1 MQGKI
6 TKDGYRIIDHGQGC
20 IEVEDRGFSV
30 LINPYPG
37 MSGDIGANIVFT
49 HRKLDSETIE
59 RLGSSERFCV
69 VVPDSI
75 SSGLDLNCDFEIVGH
90 GETVDIFGVKLSYDL
105 INDNYFKLIVEMA
118 DQIFCYLNTEE
129 SVKTVKG
136 GINQPID
143 MLILSLGQKG
153 LDIKDAVQTSVA
165 LKPEVVS
172 PYFVGNI
179 EDSKIRSLKAEIE
192 DRNIEMYGF

>member
-1 MQGKI
+1 MEGKI

-30 LINPYPG
+30 LINPYSG
-37 MSGDIGANIVFT
+37 LSGDIGANIVFT
-49 HRKLDSETIE
+49 HRELDSEIIE
-59 RLGSSERFCV
+59 SLGSSERFCV
-69 VVPDSI
+69 VVPDSR
-75 SSGLDLNCDFEIVGH
+75 SNALDLDVDFEIVGH

-105 INDNYFKLIVEMA
+105 VNEGHFKLVVEMA
-118 DQIFCYLNTEE
+118 DQIFCYLNTED
-129 SVKTVKG
+129 SVKTVEG
-136 GINQPID
+136 TSNRPID

-179 EDSKIRSLKAEIE
+179 EDSKVRSLKAEIE